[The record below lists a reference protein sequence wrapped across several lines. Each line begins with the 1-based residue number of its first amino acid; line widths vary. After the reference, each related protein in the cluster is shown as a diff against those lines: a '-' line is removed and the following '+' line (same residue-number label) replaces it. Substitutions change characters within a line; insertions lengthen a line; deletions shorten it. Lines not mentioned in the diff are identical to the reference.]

1 MRSSSLVALACTMA
15 LAGPVT
21 ADEAPHAHAHGDEA
35 AGDMAHSDHSP
46 KHGGV
51 FFMAADKFH
60 HVEGTYPEAGLL
72 RVHVYDDHT
81 KPIDPVSF
89 KGTVKLESKPDDPG
103 VKLEYEAVTRTLAA
117 RLVPAPA
124 MPVDLELW
132 LVLPGMP
139 AGSEGALFNFSFA
152 ELTKA
157 GTAAPAGS
165 AHAHATGQSH
175 AHGSP
180 HGGQVVSAG
189 KEHHLE
195 LVGGGPMLMLYVLDV
210 AEKTLSIEGMT
221 ASIMVQ
227 TKGGS
232 PKLIPLEGHGDHFMA
247 ASPLKSGQSAVAVA
261 SVKISGLTR
270 TARFT
275 LGKPAATPTTGG
287 HRH

>member
-1 MRSSSLVALACTMA
+1 
-15 LAGPVT
+15 
-21 ADEAPHAHAHGDEA
+21 
-35 AGDMAHSDHSP
+35 MAHSDHSP
-46 KHGGV
+46 KHGGI
-51 FFMAADKFH
+51 FFMAADGFH

-81 KPIDPVSF
+81 RPISPAAMT
-89 KGTVKLESKPDDPG
+89 GTVKLESKPDEAG
-103 VKLEYEAVTRTLAA
+103 VKLEFEAATGTLAA

-124 MPVDLELW
+124 LPVDLELW

-139 AGSEGALFNFSFA
+139 AGSEGQLFNFSFS

-157 GTAAPAGS
+157 GTAAPAGG
-165 AHAHATGQSH
+165 AHAHATGKAH

-180 HGGQVVSAG
+180 HGGKVMPAG

-195 LVGGGPMLMLYVLDV
+195 LVGGGPMLMLFVLD
-210 AEKTLSIEGMT
+210 ADETTLSIDGMT
-221 ASIMVQ
+221 ASIMMQ
-227 TKGGS
+227 IDGGG
-232 PKLIPLEGHGDHFMA
+232 PKVIPLEAHGNHFMA

-261 SVKISGLTR
+261 SVKIDGSTR

-275 LGKPAATPTTGG
+275 LGKRAAASDPAGHHG